1 MNVDRERLNATK
13 GKGERKN
20 THALLHTS
28 TTLTSLLIRANVTA
42 NQTTLLSCVFGL
54 LGVLALW
61 AGFKFLSILLFY
73 FHWTLDYSDG
83 WIARY
88 TGTASDFGAMVDD
101 TNHAIVT
108 VFLFIVVASLIG
120 QFLLVF
126 VTVSVYLLA
135 TFRHC
140 HDINLLG
147 GFYNKVTKLISPILL
162 LEFSL
167 YFSIIL
173 DRWEVVTV
181 AYLLV
186 WGAMCVLS
194 VITKII
200 QWRKV
205 MKCCSR

>member
-13 GKGERKN
+13 GKGERRN
-20 THALLHTS
+20 IHALLHTS
-28 TTLTSLLIRANVTA
+28 ASLTSLLIRANITA
-42 NQTTLLSCVFGL
+42 NQTTFLSCVSGL
-54 LGVLALW
+54 LGVLAFW
-61 AGFKFLSILLFY
+61 AGFKLFSVLFFY

-101 TNHAIVT
+101 TSHAIVT
-108 VFLFIVVASLIG
+108 TSLFIVVVSLTG

-126 VTVSVYLLA
+126 VTVSVFLLGV
-135 TFRHC
+135 FKHC

-147 GFYNKVTKLISPILL
+147 GFYNKVTKLIPPMLL

-167 YFSIIL
+167 YFSIIFN
-173 DRWEVVTV
+173 RWEVVMA
-181 AYLLV
+181 AYLSV
-186 WGAMCVLS
+186 WGVICILS
-194 VITKII
+194 VITKIR

-205 MKCCSR
+205 M